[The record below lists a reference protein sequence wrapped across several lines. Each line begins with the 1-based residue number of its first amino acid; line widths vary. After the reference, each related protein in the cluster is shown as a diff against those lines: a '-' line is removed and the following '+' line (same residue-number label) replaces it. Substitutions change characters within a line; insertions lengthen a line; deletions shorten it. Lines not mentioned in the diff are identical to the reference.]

1 MSINFDAI
9 PLFASLSRLD
19 RARLIPNCAMIA
31 FSQGE
36 AIVEQGEK
44 GDSLFIITGG
54 TAKVVRRQPDGSTVE
69 IALLRAGECFGE
81 VALLTGEQ
89 RTADVIA
96 NVTGTTVLKLSRDRF
111 SQLMKQHN
119 DLAQRMA
126 RLLAERV
133 SRTTSHFG
141 NGHDQQSEQPFL
153 QVLQPVED
161 SDKLPSSSGL
171 SAGWSLGI
179 ALRSRRFLCIA
190 LALVVFA
197 VTGPLLYR
205 AGMPWQRLILF
216 ELLLGATITWA
227 FDAFN
232 YHAVA
237 LALPLAAVLFGAAT
251 PKEAFS
257 GFSHPSWFLVLGVFA
272 ITAAISRTGLMYRLV
287 LQIIARFP
295 ASYRWQTCALAVSGL
310 LLTPI
315 IPSSN
320 GRAALSGPLVANL
333 SEILRFR
340 KGSAGSIGMSMS
352 ALLGFGHLSFM
363 FMNGTATCLLAFGL
377 LPPEVVSRVTWSS
390 WLVAALVAGLVFF
403 AVSYGSTLLL
413 YRPKL
418 QRASGAQ
425 VIQAQLQA
433 LGQIDRNELIT
444 LLVVVAS
451 LLGFLTQSWHQV
463 NSAWVALASFFLL
476 FSWGVLNDKAVR
488 SEIDWNFL
496 LSFGALVGYG
506 GLISSSGLGSTA
518 AAFLGPLLGAFGKNP
533 YLLLPVV
540 SLAMFGLRF
549 LLPLPAAQLVLLL
562 STLPVIAGTGIDPF
576 VLCLVVLISGNPWLT
591 RYQNSIYVGL
601 MEATEGA
608 LFDHHQTRRAAV
620 AYLVAAQVAIIA
632 SIPWWQWLGLI
643 SH

>member
-1 MSINFDAI
+1 MQINFDAI

-19 RARLIPNCAMIA
+19 RARLIPNCAVIA
-31 FSQGE
+31 FDAGE
-36 AIVEQGEK
+36 AIVKQGER
-44 GDSLFIITGG
+44 GDSLFVLISGS
-54 TAKVVRRQPDGSTVE
+54 ARVVRHQPDGGEV
-69 IALLRAGECFGE
+69 AVARLGQGECFGE

-89 RTADVIA
+89 RTADVLA
-96 NVTGTTVLKLSRDRF
+96 ELTGTTVLKLSRDRF

-133 SRTTSHFG
+133 SRTTCHVG
-141 NGHDQQSEQPFL
+141 NGYSTDERL
-153 QVLQPVED
+153 LVEEMLPLHT

-171 SAGWSLGI
+171 TAGWSLGM
-179 ALRSRRFLCIA
+179 AVRNRRFICIA

-197 VTGPLLYR
+197 VSGPLLYK
-205 AGMPWQRLILF
+205 AGMPLQRLILL

-227 FDAFN
+227 LDAFN

-251 PKEAFS
+251 PKEAFA

-272 ITAAISRTGLMYRLV
+272 ISAAISRTGLMYRLV
-287 LQIIARFP
+287 LLLISRFP
-295 ASYRWQTCALAVSGL
+295 ASYGWQTCALAVSGL
-310 LLTPI
+310 LLTPV

-320 GRAALSGPLVANL
+320 GRAVLSGPLVANL

-340 KGSAGSIGMSMS
+340 KGSAGSIGMSMA
-352 ALLGFGHLSFM
+352 ALLGFGHMSFM

-377 LPPEVVSRVTWSS
+377 LPDAVVSRVTWFS
-390 WLVAALVAGLVFF
+390 WLIAALVLGLVFF
-403 AVSYGSTLLL
+403 VISYASLLVL
-413 YRPKL
+413 YRPKR
-418 QRASGAQ
+418 QRVAGSQ
-425 VIQAQLQA
+425 MVQAQLSA
-433 LGQIDRNELIT
+433 LGPMDRHELIT
-444 LLVVVAS
+444 LLVVAAS
-451 LLGFLTQSWHQV
+451 LLGFLTQSWHHV

-476 FSWGVLNDKAVR
+476 FSWGVLQDKAVR

-506 GLISSSGLGSTA
+506 GLISSSGLGATA
-518 AAFLGPLLGAFGKNP
+518 AGQLGPLLDGFGKNP

-549 LLPLPAAQLVLLL
+549 FLPLPAAQLVLLL
-562 STLPVIAGTGIDPF
+562 SVLPVVGSSGIDPF
-576 VLCLVVLISGNPWLT
+576 VVCLTVLISGNPWFT
-591 RYQNSIYVGL
+591 SYQNSIYAGL

-608 LFDHHQTRRAAV
+608 LFDHHQTRRAAF
-620 AYLVAAQVAIIA
+620 AYLVASQVAIIV
-632 SIPWWQWLGLI
+632 SIPYWQWLGLI
-643 SH
+643 K